1 MANDYTIK
9 NFYQNI
15 AQNTPLLL
23 GYQFL
28 VTLSPG
34 AGVANYNLDKI
45 DFKKL
50 QLLCQ
55 SAQIPQ
61 KTINTADVN
70 YFGKRFSVP
79 TAETPQHSWTTNII
93 LTNRMDSYHELRKLM
108 LRFSSLENNMGGIRT
123 IPNLDIIV
131 DVLNQF
137 SEIDQTQPR
146 IVMKGCFPRQLQEI
160 QLQYQEQ
167 ANVITPSVT
176 FVYQYSYFTNPGV
189 DRNAL
194 DSLNPSNVA
203 PLETDI

>member
-1 MANDYTIK
+1 MANDYNIL

-15 AQNTPLLL
+15 AKNTPLLTE
-23 GYQFL
+23 YQFL
-28 VTLSPG
+28 VTMIPG
-34 AGVANYNLDKI
+34 AGVENYGLDTI

-61 KTINTADVN
+61 KQIQTADVN

-79 TAETPQHSWTTNII
+79 TSEQPQHQWQTKII
-93 LTNRMDSYHELRKLM
+93 LTNKMDSYYELRKLM

-137 SEIDQTQPR
+137 SEIDDNQPR
-146 IVMKGCFPRQLQEI
+146 IVLKGCYPRTLDPLP
-160 QLQYQEQ
+160 LQYQEN
-167 ANVITPSVT
+167 ANVITPNVT
-176 FVYQYSYFTNPGV
+176 FVYQYSFFTSPGV
-189 DRNAL
+189 DRNTY
-194 DSLNPSNVA
+194 DSLNPGNVA
-203 PLETDI
+203 PVAR

>member
-1 MANDYTIK
+1 MANDYNVK

-28 VTLSPG
+28 VTLIPG
-34 AGVANYNLDKI
+34 AGVDNYGLDNI

-61 KTINTADVN
+61 KLIQTADIN

-79 TAETPQHSWTTNII
+79 TSEMPQHNWQTRII
-93 LTNRMDSYHELRKLM
+93 LTNRMDSYHELRKLT
-108 LRFSSLENNMGGIRT
+108 LKFSSIENNMGGIRT
-123 IPNLDIIV
+123 IPNLDIVI

-137 SEIDQTQPR
+137 SEIDDNQPR
-146 IVMKGCFPRQLQEI
+146 IVLKGCYPKQLDQI
-160 QLQYQEQ
+160 PLQYQEN
-167 ANVITPSVT
+167 ATVITPNVT

-189 DRNAL
+189 DRNL
-194 DSLNPSNVA
+194 VDSLNPGNIAPVA
-203 PLETDI
+203 R

>member
-1 MANDYTIK
+1 MANDYNIK

-28 VTLSPG
+28 VTIVPG
-34 AGVANYNLDKI
+34 DSTLKNQI
-45 DFKKL
+45 DFEKL

-55 SAQIPQ
+55 SAQVPLKQIQ
-61 KTINTADVN
+61 TADVN

-79 TAETPQHSWTTNII
+79 TSEMPQHQWQTRII

-123 IPNLDIIV
+123 IPNLDITI
-131 DVLNQF
+131 DMLNQF
-137 SEIDQTQPR
+137 SEVDDSQPR
-146 IVMKGCFPRQLQEI
+146 IVLKGCYPRQLQDI
-160 QLQYQEQ
+160 TLQYQEN
-167 ANVITPSVT
+167 ANLITPTVT

-189 DRNAL
+189 DRNL
-194 DSLNPSNVA
+194 VDSLNPGNVA
-203 PLETDI
+203 PVPKM